1 MSFIQNAVENKFKA
15 LKSAAGIEELS
26 EFFEIGRET
35 QGKMTT
41 VLEICF
47 EVYKG
52 QYYIRL
58 RTTRFFGSSA
68 SGRSVNSETWPIK
81 DPGGLSDFSEITDA
95 VVRAAAADA
104 TKYDPRGRIG
114 KFIDR
119 LMGLE
124 LINDLPELAR
134 AETKALETLH
144 ATIRRDKYG
153 MHVYLCIE
161 VKGRAPGR
169 AQPEPQHDR
178 KNRLRP

>member
-58 RTTRFFGSSA
+58 RTTRFF
-68 SGRSVNSETWPIK
+68 WIQCIWK
-81 DPGGLSDFSEITDA
+81 
-95 VVRAAAADA
+95 VR
-104 TKYDPRGRIG
+104 
-114 KFIDR
+114 
-119 LMGLE
+119 
-124 LINDLPELAR
+124 
-134 AETKALETLH
+134 
-144 ATIRRDKYG
+144 
-153 MHVYLCIE
+153 
-161 VKGRAPGR
+161 
-169 AQPEPQHDR
+169 
-178 KNRLRP
+178 